1 MADCKLSSLRSV
13 ALGVPDVRADAKFY
27 GDVWNLEQVAER
39 EGAVYLRG
47 TSAHHHILAL
57 ESRPKVQVLG
67 VTFTAR
73 SRQDLEAVRAKVA
86 AAGCSALTPVAPLTD
101 PGGGHGFSFK
111 DPEGRTIRVI
121 VDEAAHA
128 DARPFADRPERIAH
142 VVLNSTDIPASTR
155 FFTEVLDFKVT
166 DRTARMT
173 FLRNNRDHHS
183 IALAGGETPTLNH
196 IAFLMPNLDSVMRGA
211 GRMKDN
217 GWPIEWGVGRHGPG
231 NNVFAYFLG
240 PNGMPI
246 EYTAEVDQVDD
257 NYKVGGPEDWKWPQG
272 RSDRWGVTG
281 PPTER
286 FHAAQKKIGFATETT
301 GL

>member
-1 MADCKLSSLRSV
+1 MADCKLTSLRSV

-27 GDVWNLEQVAER
+27 SDVWNLEQVAER
-39 EGAVYLRG
+39 EGAIYLRG
-47 TSAHHHILAL
+47 TGAHHHILAL
-57 ESRPKVQVLG
+57 EPRPKVQILG

-73 SRQDLEAVRAKVA
+73 SKQDLEAVRAQVA
-86 AAGCSALTPVAPLTD
+86 ASGALAVTAVAPLTE
-101 PGGGHGFSFK
+101 PGGGHGFSFR

-128 DARPFADRPERIAH
+128 GARPLKDRPERVAH
-142 VVLNSTDIPASTR
+142 VVLNSADMPGATR
-155 FFTEVLDFKVT
+155 FFTEVLGFRVT

-173 FLRNNRDHHS
+173 FLRNNNDHHS
-183 IALAGGETPTLNH
+183 VALAHGETPTLNH
-196 IAFLMPNLDSVMRGA
+196 IAFLMPDLDSVMRGA
-211 GRMKDN
+211 GRLKDN

-257 NYKVGGPEDWKWPQG
+257 NYKVGGPEDWKWPPG
-272 RSDRWGVTG
+272 RTDRWGIAS

-286 FHAAQKKIGFATETT
+286 FHAAQKKIVFSPESTA
-301 GL
+301 

>member
-1 MADCKLSSLRSV
+1 MADCKLTSLRSV
-13 ALGVPDVRADAKFY
+13 ALGSPDVRADAKFY
-27 GDVWNLEQVAER
+27 SDVWNLEQVAER
-39 EGAVYLRG
+39 EGAIYLRG
-47 TSAHHHILAL
+47 TGAHHHILAL
-57 ESRPKVQVLG
+57 ESRPTVQVLG

-73 SRQDLEAVRAKVA
+73 SKQDLEAVRAKIA
-86 AAGCSALTPVAPLTD
+86 AAGCSAVTPVAPLTD

-121 VDEAAHA
+121 VDEATHSSAK
-128 DARPFADRPERIAH
+128 PFADRPERIGH
-142 VVLNSTDIPASTR
+142 VVLNSTDLAASTR

-173 FLRNNRDHHS
+173 FLRNNSDHHS
-183 IALAGGETPTLNH
+183 IALAHGDTPTLNH

-240 PNGMPI
+240 PNAVPI

-281 PPTER
+281 PPSER
-286 FHAAQKKIGFATETT
+286 FHAAQKKIGFAQETA
-301 GL
+301 